1 MLLWQLTAAAT
12 AATNNEDSN
21 DDNQAKYTNR
31 KTNSQSEPAQEEG
44 RERAYR
50 NIVGAVSLMA
60 TCSYYR
66 GGPRRWCIDFVLV
79 HCGMLEIKHIVWRS
93 VLISCHSDR

>member
-31 KTNSQSEPAQEEG
+31 KTNSQSEPAQEG

-60 TCSYYR
+60 TCTIGEDQ
-66 GGPRRWCIDFVLV
+66 GGGV
-79 HCGMLEIKHIVWRS
+79 
-93 VLISCHSDR
+93 